1 MFEFN
6 NRMTA
11 QRKILSLINKR
22 KYNEEL
28 LGLSHAAIKRW
39 MDNNNLSKND
49 ELVKLVLLAA
59 QRLFFLAN
67 KSQEQITNEYMTLK
81 ITINDL
87 IKKIESVVN
96 SNLIY

>member
-11 QRKILSLINKR
+11 QRKILALVNKR

-39 MDNNNLSKND
+39 MDNNNLRKND

-67 KSQEQITNEYMTLK
+67 KSQEQITNEYMALK

-96 SNLIY
+96 SDLNY